1 MAKYDDMSFKKAF
14 AAARKEKGAGKVFTW
29 KGKRYTT
36 NYKEEESKA
45 PAKSKRPTKRPTK
58 KSEKSSGPPRRSSRG
73 GSDTGR
79 GGPPRRQGRG
89 STPMSTNRLV
99 ELTERALDRSRRSEN
114 AREASQMVIDQAK
127 ALRSEGVDI
136 PDDVFNQALE
146 MAFDGKPVSLRQML
160 GSRQPRVTFA
170 EWERMS
176 RAERERRGLP
186 VSTMGWQNQNVGR
199 GGGTRSQYQAAPGR
213 RGDRARRR

>member
-14 AAARKEKGAGKVFTW
+14 AAARKEKGSGKTFTW

-58 KSEKSSGPPRRSSRG
+58 KTEKSSGPPRRSSRG

-99 ELTERALDRSRRSEN
+99 ELTERALDRSRRSED
-114 AREASQMVIDQAK
+114 ARQASQMVIDQAK
-127 ALRSEGVDI
+127 ALRAEGVDI
-136 PDDVFNQALE
+136 PDDVFNQALQ
-146 MAFDGKPVSLRQML
+146 MAFDGKPVSLREML
-160 GSRQPRVTFA
+160 PPPSRPEVSYEQWRQ
-170 EWERMS
+170 MS
-176 RAERERRGLP
+176 RAERDRRGLP
-186 VSTMGWQNQNVGR
+186 KLMFPSPQS
-199 GGGTRSQYQAAPGR
+199 TRSRYQAAPGR